1 MSLSSSGMQ
10 MSDVSP
16 ILKTRSCDLHFI
28 MNKQK
33 NLWPEYDADAIIF
46 VSDEEKI
53 LTLRS

>member
-1 MSLSSSGMQ
+1 
-10 MSDVSP
+10 
-16 ILKTRSCDLHFI
+16 